1 MCAFYK
7 MSYDDVYNE
16 MLEYMLTGKKVFL
29 SQVEKSYHDK
39 ICVFSDHALFHLF
52 VLQAHMKNR
61 ELQDIYQERNMGNVD
76 NATKLEIFMLLHP
89 NPDSPFRNRNLKHVL
104 NAEMSRRAAQQ
115 LFR

>member
-1 MCAFYK
+1 MCAFYN

-29 SQVEKSYHDK
+29 SQIEKSYHDK
-39 ICVFSDHALFHLF
+39 ICLFSDHALFHLF

-89 NPDSPFRNRNLKHVL
+89 NPDSPFYNRNFKHVL
-104 NAEMSRRAAQQ
+104 NTEMSRRAAQQ